1 MLSSSVF
8 NEFALLMSLSAV
20 VGYVAVKLRQPLILS
35 FIIVGIIA
43 GPSVLGW
50 ITVHNELEVLA
61 SFGVTLLL
69 FIVGLK
75 LDLELIR
82 TYGMVAVV
90 AGLGQIAVTTLAG
103 GLLGVAL
110 GIPLT
115 EAFYIAF
122 ALTFS
127 STIIIIKMLSDKME
141 IDSLY
146 GRIAV
151 GILIIQDLVVVVAII
166 VLSSLS
172 KQAGLDGGVET
183 HIVALLLKGAAF
195 LAGVFLLSRYVF
207 PIVLEH
213 VASSRELL
221 ILFAIAW
228 AALLAMGGDMMG
240 FGKEV
245 GGFLAGVSLAS
256 SHYRE
261 SIAARLD
268 ALRNLLLLFFF
279 LNLGAS
285 LQFAD
290 VNSSLFAIL
299 VFSLF
304 VLIAKPLIV
313 MALMS
318 VLRFRKRTGF
328 LAGVTMGQVS
338 EFSLILAGLGVTLGY
353 IDTHLAA
360 LITFVGVITIA
371 LSTYVMNQDNYL
383 YGLLSPLLSVFET
396 KTVLQ
401 DEKLPLE
408 LKSVDVIVYGYGR
421 HGEHIAKVLEM
432 QGLTILGVD
441 FDPYRVKEWRSRKRL
456 VRYGDAED
464 IEFVK
469 SLPLADVKMI
479 VSTLS
484 AIEVNRVLV
493 SSLREVDY
501 AGKIALSAYHEQD
514 ISMLRKMKPDLLL
527 IPYADASQQAAERI
541 LAELS

>member
-1 MLSSSVF
+1 MLASSIF

-35 FIIVGIIA
+35 FILVGIIA

-50 ITVHNELEVLA
+50 ITAHNELEVLA

-75 LDLELIR
+75 LDIALIQ

-90 AGLGQIAVTTLAG
+90 AGLGQIALTTLAG

-110 GIPLT
+110 GIPLAQ
-115 EAFYIAF
+115 AFYVAF

-127 STIIIIKMLSDKME
+127 STIIIIKILTDKME

-146 GRIAV
+146 GRIAI
-151 GILIIQDLVVVVAII
+151 GILIIQDLVVVIAII
-166 VLSSLS
+166 ALSSLS
-172 KQAGLDGGVET
+172 QRVGLEGNVEI
-183 HIVALLLKGAAF
+183 HVISLLLKGAGF
-195 LAGVFLLSRYVF
+195 LAGIVLLSRYVF
-207 PIVLEH
+207 PVVLEH

-228 AALLAMGGDMMG
+228 AALLAVGGDMMG
-240 FGKEV
+240 FGKEI

-261 SIAARLD
+261 AIAARLE

-285 LQFAD
+285 LQFSG
-290 VNSSLFAIL
+290 VGSSLLAIF

-304 VLIAKPLIV
+304 VLLAKPLIV
-313 MALMS
+313 IALMGA
-318 VLRFRKRTGF
+318 LRFRKRTGF

-338 EFSLILAGLGVTLGY
+338 EFSLILAGLGITLGY
-353 IDTHLAA
+353 IDSQLAS

-371 LSTYVMNQDNYL
+371 ISTYVMNQDNYL
-383 YGLLSPLLSVFET
+383 YELLSPFLSVFEA

-408 LKSVDVIVYGYGR
+408 THLIDVIVYGYGR
-421 HGEHIAKVLEM
+421 HGEYIAKVLEK
-432 QGLTILGVD
+432 QGLIILGID
-441 FDPYRVKEWRSRKRL
+441 FDPYRVKEWQSRKRL

-469 SLPLADVKMI
+469 SLPLAAVKMM
-479 VSTLS
+479 VSTLPM
-484 AIEVNRVLV
+484 IEANRVLV
-493 SSLREVDY
+493 SSLREAGY
-501 AGKIALSAYHEQD
+501 TGKIALSAHHEHD
-514 ISMLRKMKPDLLL
+514 IGMLRKMKPDMLL
-527 IPYADASQQAAERI
+527 IPYADAAQQAAERI
-541 LAELS
+541 LAALS